1 MLEVIFYTKEKCLLC
16 EEAEDIL
23 TTMQLIH
30 PFQIVKK
37 DIYQDQALLEKY
49 HLMIPVIE
57 ANDMMLTSNDI
68 SFESIEALVTKKT
81 K

>member
-23 TTMQLIH
+23 TTMQLLH